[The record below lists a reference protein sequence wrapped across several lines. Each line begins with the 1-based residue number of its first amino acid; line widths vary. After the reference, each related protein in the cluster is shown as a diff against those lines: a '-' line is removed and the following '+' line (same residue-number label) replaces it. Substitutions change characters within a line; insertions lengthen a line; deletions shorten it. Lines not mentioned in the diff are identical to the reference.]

1 MMRFDPP
8 IPDDQANQWRYQVDR
23 FVEENHEKL
32 AALLW
37 GLRQEWGAESQE
49 ALGIDLAPKPH
60 FICCSREALEKLN
73 RKVDHKIQEIL
84 GILARYNSEEEVAI
98 LVIGEG
104 QVKLVYFK
112 PDLSPPE
119 CFDNLALD
127 LDTLIQQLEAAM
139 SSEIDPLPG

>member
-1 MMRFDPP
+1 MILP
-8 IPDDQANQWRYQVDR
+8 INGAIRSI
-23 FVEENHEKL
+23 
-32 AALLW
+32 ALSRKITKNSLLSS
-37 GLRQEWGAESQE
+37 GDY
-49 ALGIDLAPKPH
+49 DLAPSPH

-84 GILARYNSEEEVAI
+84 GILARYHPEEEVAI

-119 CFDNLALD
+119 CFKNLALD
-127 LDTLIQQLEAAM
+127 LQTLIQQLETEM
-139 SSEIDPLPG
+139 SSGIDPLPG